1 MMLAEHVAGAL
12 AGLMRFEPAIALV
25 HDLGGTAV
33 LIELYNGMASGK
45 VEKLRENTAKALQ
58 KLSKG
63 NEEANEMIMA
73 GIADFED
80 LRNVDLGQ

>member
-1 MMLAEHVAGAL
+1 MAGAL
-12 AGLMRFEPAIALV
+12 AGLMKFEPAVAIV
-25 HDLGGTAV
+25 HDLGGTAALV
-33 LIELYNGMASGK
+33 GVYNRSASGK

-63 NEEANEMIMA
+63 NVEANAIIEA